1 MRCSNSNNNSNNDNV
16 GGIGGISDRCCTAQ
30 TGCDWD
36 GTLRNVLIEPIY
48 VQKIYDAKLFNL
60 QGLKTAPGQIFEPKL
75 GCGSNIIR
83 INEIRCRKFFNPDN
97 INDDCNLKLNPIT
110 TLSGGQFVKK
120 EDGCDYKVIG
130 PDGTFSE
137 RLIYADTSFC
147 DEFEEGTPVFGT
159 QNIEIS
165 GSVEVEI
172 DLVVTPCNSDNESI
186 ITLSTIVEI
195 APKCNPLVLTN
206 FFEICVPSVF
216 DTAFLP
222 RFTEFCNLACE
233 TRLATNNI
241 SRDFE
246 IDPRT
251 GELSVNLIISLCI
264 SCEKK
269 IVVPVQLC
277 VLSTGFT
284 QLSPEQGQL
293 CTTFPRL
300 FPRQI
305 DQNSVAGTGGNNN
318 NNGGCSRARTTEVNN
333 D

>member
-1 MRCSNSNNNSNNDNV
+1 MKCSNSNNNNINNNNNNTV
-16 GGIGGISDRCCTAQ
+16 AGSGFTDRCCTGQ
-30 TGCDWD
+30 SGCDWD
-36 GTLRNVLIEPIY
+36 GTLRNVVTEPIY
-48 VQKIYDAKLFNL
+48 VQKVYDAALFNL
-60 QGLKTAPGQIFEPKL
+60 QGLKTAPGQAFEPVL
-75 GCGSNIIR
+75 GCGTNIIR
-83 INEIRCRKFFNPDN
+83 ISDIRCRKFFNPNN
-97 INDDCNLKLNPIT
+97 INDECNLKLNPIT

-120 EDGCDYKVIG
+120 EDGSDFKVIG

-137 RLIYADTSFC
+137 RLIFADTTFC

-172 DLVVTPCNSDNESI
+172 DLVVTPCNSESENI
-186 ITLSTIVEI
+186 ITLTTLVEI
-195 APKCNPLVLTN
+195 ADRCNPLVLTN

-216 DTAFLP
+216 DSAFLP
-222 RFTEFCNLACE
+222 RFTEICNLSCE
-233 TRLATNNI
+233 TRLATNSI
-241 SRDFE
+241 GRDFY

-251 GELSVNLIISLCI
+251 GVLTVNLIVSLCI

-284 QLSPEQGQL
+284 QISPEQGQL
-293 CTTFPRL
+293 CSTFPRL

-305 DQNSVAGTGGNNN
+305 DENSRTGGAG
-318 NNGGCSRARTTEVNN
+318 GGCRSRTTSTEIN

>member
-1 MRCSNSNNNSNNDNV
+1 MKCSNSNNNNNTAV
-16 GGIGGISDRCCTAQ
+16 AGAGFTDRCCTGQ
-30 TGCDWD
+30 SGCDWD
-36 GTLRNVLIEPIY
+36 GTLRNVVTEPIY
-48 VQKIYDAKLFNL
+48 VQKIYDAVLFNL
-60 QGLKTAPGQIFEPKL
+60 QGLKTAPGQVFEPVL
-75 GCGSNIIR
+75 GCGTNIIR
-83 INEIRCRKFFNPDN
+83 ISDIRCRKFFNPNN
-97 INDDCNLKLNPIT
+97 ISDECNLKLNPIT

-120 EDGCDYKVIG
+120 EDGSDYKVIG

-137 RLIYADTSFC
+137 RLVYADTTFC

-165 GSVEVEI
+165 GSVEIEL
-172 DLVVTPCNSDNESI
+172 DLVVTPCNSDNENV
-186 ITLSTIVEI
+186 ITLTTVVEI
-195 APKCNPLVLTN
+195 ADRCNPLVLTN

-216 DTAFLP
+216 DSAFLP
-222 RFTEFCNLACE
+222 RFTEFCNLSCE
-233 TRLATNNI
+233 VRLATNSI
-241 SRDFE
+241 GRDFY

-251 GELSVNLIISLCI
+251 GVLSVNLIISLCI

-293 CTTFPRL
+293 CSTFPRL

-305 DQNSVAGTGGNNN
+305 DENNRTGGAGGG
-318 NNGGCSRARTTEVNN
+318 NGCRPRTTSTDAN

>member
-1 MRCSNSNNNSNNDNV
+1 MKCSNNNNNAV
-16 GGIGGISDRCCTAQ
+16 AGIGGIVDRCCTGQ

-36 GTLRNVLIEPIY
+36 GTLRNVVTEPIY
-48 VQKIYDAKLFNL
+48 VQKIYDAVLFNL
-60 QGLKTAPGQIFEPKL
+60 QGLKTAPDTVFEPNL
-75 GCGSNIIR
+75 GCGTNIIR
-83 INEIRCRKFFNPDN
+83 IADIRCRKFFNPDN
-97 INDDCNLKLNPIT
+97 INDDCNLKINPNT

-130 PDGTFSE
+130 PDGTLSE
-137 RLIYADTSFC
+137 RLVYADTSFC
-147 DEFEEGTPVFGT
+147 DDLEQGTPIFGT

-165 GSVEVEI
+165 GCVEVEI
-172 DLVVTPCNSDNESI
+172 DLVVSPCNSTNENI
-186 ITLSTIVEI
+186 ITLTAVVEV
-195 APKCNPLVLTN
+195 ASKCNPLVLTN

-222 RFTEFCNLACE
+222 RFTEFCNLSCIV
-233 TRLATNNI
+233 RLATNSI
-241 SRDFE
+241 QRDFTL
-246 IDPRT
+246 DPRT
-251 GELSVNLIISLCI
+251 GELSINLIISLCV

-284 QLSPEQGQL
+284 QLAPEQASI
-293 CTTFPRL
+293 CPTFPRL

-305 DQNSVAGTGGNNN
+305 DENSVGGAGGGNN
-318 NNGGCSRARTTEVNN
+318 CRPRSTSVE

>member
-1 MRCSNSNNNSNNDNV
+1 MKCSNNKNNAV
-16 GGIGGISDRCCTAQ
+16 AGIGVTDRCCTAQ

-36 GTLRNVLIEPIY
+36 GTLRNVVTEPIY
-48 VQKIYDAKLFNL
+48 VQKIYDAVLFNL
-60 QGLKTAPGQIFEPKL
+60 QGLKTAQDTCFEPAL
-75 GCGSNIIR
+75 GCGTNILR
-83 INEIRCRKFFNPDN
+83 IAELRCRKFFNPDN
-97 INDDCNLKLNPIT
+97 INDECNLKLNPIT

-120 EDGCDYKVIG
+120 EDGSDYKVVG
-130 PDGTFSE
+130 PDGTLSE
-137 RLIYADTSFC
+137 KLIYADTSYC
-147 DEFEEGTPVFGT
+147 DDFVEGTPVFGT
-159 QNIEIS
+159 QNIEVS
-165 GSVEVEI
+165 GCVEVEI
-172 DLVVTPCNSDNESI
+172 DLVVSPCNSDNESV
-186 ITLSTIVEI
+186 ITLSAIVEI

-222 RFTEFCNLACE
+222 RFTEFCNLLCE

-241 SRDFE
+241 QRDFTL
-246 IDPRT
+246 DPRT

-284 QLSPEQGQL
+284 QLSPEEGAI
-293 CTTFPRL
+293 CPTFPRL

-305 DQNSVAGTGGNNN
+305 DNNSVAGERGER
-318 NNGGCSRARTTEVNN
+318 GGCRPRATEASL